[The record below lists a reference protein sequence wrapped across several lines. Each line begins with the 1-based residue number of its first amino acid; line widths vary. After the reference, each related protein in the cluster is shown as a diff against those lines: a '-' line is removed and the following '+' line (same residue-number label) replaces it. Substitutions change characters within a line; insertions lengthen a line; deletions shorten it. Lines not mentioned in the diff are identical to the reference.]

1 MCTQLNEVPEGKR
14 FNWVL
19 CFLNEPFPGWA
30 KSDHLLLVS
39 SHLALRDNPY
49 PNTQSATISSLI
61 ISGDILLWFDLL
73 DKAVKKV
80 LLASLNLL
88 PLFTKHLPRI
98 SAICGM
104 MSRDHWRLLYF
115 LLPRTK
121 ERTFCSV
128 SWFFHELL
136 LLEHFCMH
144 TAVTWT
150 QYDKQDGCPLLS
162 FSQDKLPWHF
172 KFSFFSLTGRTN
184 TAFSSR
190 SCPKKGWFSVI
201 LHLQTIAHLH
211 IFQCIRNNT
220 LSP

>member
-1 MCTQLNEVPEGKR
+1 MGSQTVGHYWATKYTHAYNENTASSQGWPLLAVSRFVKETLMVYWSEKLMCTQLNEVPEGKR

-30 KSDHLLLVS
+30 KSDHLLLVN

-104 MSRDHWRLLYF
+104 MSRDHWDCCIFFYLEQKKELFAASVGFSMNYYFWNISVCTLL
-115 LLPRTK
+115 
-121 ERTFCSV
+121 
-128 SWFFHELL
+128 
-136 LLEHFCMH
+136 
-144 TAVTWT
+144 
-150 QYDKQDGCPLLS
+150 
-162 FSQDKLPWHF
+162 
-172 KFSFFSLTGRTN
+172 
-184 TAFSSR
+184 
-190 SCPKKGWFSVI
+190 
-201 LHLQTIAHLH
+201 
-211 IFQCIRNNT
+211 
-220 LSP
+220 